1 MVVVRDL
8 QLLGVN
14 GVEAVLLLS
23 CALLPRAVRTAR
35 AQNSKAF
42 ATEGTLDRDLR
53 TDVAGASLGKP
64 VNQPHPWPRAVRH
77 ARL

>member
-23 CALLPRAVRTAR
+23 CALLQGSCAVP
-35 AQNSKAF
+35 
-42 ATEGTLDRDLR
+42 
-53 TDVAGASLGKP
+53 VLGLVDP
-64 VNQPHPWPRAVRH
+64 D
-77 ARL
+77 